1 MTKKCAEIIRKLKS
15 LHNRKNAEG
24 MRRFGIKSKNMLGI
38 SMPVLRRMAAETG
51 KNHGVALELWD
62 SGIHEA
68 MILASLIADPELMSG
83 DVIEKW
89 IGEIDSWGICDQACL
104 NLFWKIPSAH
114 DMAMEWAGR
123 EEEYVRRAGFALMAV
138 LAVHDR
144 DSSDSRFSKFFPLIF
159 NASSDERNFVKKAVN
174 WALRQIGKR
183 NQRLNREAINLAEKI
198 SRIDSRSA
206 RWIAADALRELKS
219 KTFG

>member
-1 MTKKCAEIIRKLKS
+1 MSKECSEIIKRLKS
-15 LHNRKNAEG
+15 LHNKKNVEG

-38 SMPVLRRMAAETG
+38 SMPVIRRMAAETG

-68 MILASLIADPELMSG
+68 MILASLIADPELMND
-83 DVIEKW
+83 DVLEKW
-89 IGEIDSWGICDQACL
+89 VNEIDSWGICDQACL
-104 NLFWKIPSAH
+104 NLFRKIPSAH
-114 DMAMEWAGR
+114 DMAAEWAVR
-123 EEEYVRRAGFALMAV
+123 EEEYVRRAGFSLMAV

-144 DSSDSRFSKFFPLIF
+144 DSSDSSFKKFFPLIL

-183 NQRLNREAINLAEKI
+183 NHRLNREAIKLAEKI
-198 SRIDSRSA
+198 SRMDSRSA
-206 RWIAADALRELKS
+206 KWIAADALRELKS